1 MVNVETSLQRYDID
15 TRCRLTAVAGINL
28 FITNNPPEKQAQFA
42 DDMVYDVFGVHLN
55 IDNPVLARLAA
66 QYAVDAVSQ
75 NQYEVGNA
83 PLLLEEAKAKAEAF
97 YGNPNNAWMFATSE
111 SQSSFKTDSDAPK
124 VPKKNKNSVATALY
138 LQHIKNTPTPM
149 TNGEF
154 VDLLVKELD
163 TTKSG
168 ARTFAYNAKKAAEET
183 K

>member
-1 MVNVETSLQRYDID
+1 MVNVELPLQRYDID
-15 TRCRLTAVAGINL
+15 TSNRIRAVASVNMFVTGL
-28 FITNNPPEKQAQFA
+28 ALEKQAQSV
-42 DDMVYDVFGVHLN
+42 DDLLADVFGMRLG
-55 IDNPVLARLAA
+55 ITDPVLARLTI
-66 QYAVDAVSQ
+66 QYVVDTISQ
-75 NQYEVGNA
+75 NHYEFGNA
-83 PLLLEEAKAKAEAF
+83 PKLLEEAKAKAEAF
-97 YGNPNNAWMFATSE
+97 YRNPLNAWMFATSE
-111 SQSSFKTDSDAPK
+111 SQSSFKTDSDVPK
-124 VPKKNKNSVATALY
+124 APKKNKNSVATALY

>member
-15 TRCRLTAVAGINL
+15 TRCRLTAVAGVNL

-111 SQSSFKTDSDAPK
+111 SQSSFKTDSDVPK
-124 VPKKNKNSVATALY
+124 APKKNKGTEAMELYNVHVRDAATPL
-138 LQHIKNTPTPM
+138 
-149 TNGEF
+149 TNILF
-154 VDLLVKELD
+154 VELLVKKMGM
-163 TTKSG
+163 TKSG
-168 ARTFAYNAKKAAEET
+168 ARTYAYNCFKAGKEAK
-183 K
+183 